1 MATAVE
7 TGELSVLHRIAI
19 AYLALPVAVWLL
31 GWFEW
36 WAGVP
41 LTVLLAVG
49 LWEAMSGSWRIRFNP
64 AVVSI
69 LFVTAVILLLSKAS
83 GLYSY
88 GYTWVAHRG
97 ILLDLGRGSWPTYL
111 TDYFNDAP
119 PLLRYYL
126 GWFMVPGLT
135 GKWFGAAALNWAVPL
150 WTWIGI
156 SLMFLMFTRHLST
169 VRAALI
175 ATVILF
181 FFSGMDI
188 AERLLSSWAVGAL
201 KSTSLA
207 DFGGFID
214 NWESIRLDYITLNS
228 LFQSNPHH
236 YILGGLASLLLVQLR
251 DHPRFLAVSGIV
263 LTTCLFWS
271 TLICLF
277 GLVPLVIALIARKG
291 LKPFLKWPNL
301 LVAPPLAVL
310 LALYLTSGTR
320 QDFRWLWQI
329 STYDNWLHLI
339 VDVARLYLIEF
350 LVLAFLLYRTDRRI
364 IREPFFI
371 ASLVVLAVTPWVTF
385 GAYISEDGTYWS
397 GELHTRAIIPA
408 LFVLCYY
415 AAHAAVSRMPEMAEH
430 PTPDTPLT
438 LSAPSTKLLALLVV
452 VLSIGAIWEAI
463 EYTRAAYS
471 RSIAKAPQLYSYERT
486 QESLLVDRSHVVVSQ
501 RTAYNVPSLLKMLL
515 RDSDS
520 RGGSKG
526 ELIISSE
533 YGIYLNGN
541 RLIYV
546 NHDCNVGDQDDF
558 RFLLHVYPAEGTEL
572 PSAQQPDALDVR
584 WDKSISYS
592 GRRCIVSSLLPE
604 YDIARIDTGQYIDG
618 GDFVWRVEYIF
629 NPSGESRSNIIAEP
643 EDFYRR
649 RHEDDLTGQ
658 PVIRSVFDVYLND
671 DTLTYIQEPCRLENL
686 EEVQPFFLHVIPV
699 DLSDLPGNRRQLGS
713 ENLDFQAV
721 EDLVTFDDVCLIT
734 AQLPQYDIARIR
746 TGQLDSDLNS
756 VWSEEFQP

>member
-1 MATAVE
+1 MTTAVE

-19 AYLALPVAVWLL
+19 AYLTLPVAIWLL

-36 WAGVP
+36 WVGIP
-41 LTVLLAVG
+41 LTVLLAIG
-49 LWEAMSGSWRIRFNP
+49 LWEVMSGSWRVRFTS

-69 LFVTAVILLLSKAS
+69 LFVSAVLVLLSKAS

-126 GWFMVPGLT
+126 GWFMAPGLA
-135 GKWFGAAALNWAVPL
+135 GKWFGSAALNWAVPL

-156 SLMFLMFTRHLST
+156 SLILLMFTRRIST

-175 ATVILF
+175 ATAILF
-181 FFSGMDI
+181 LFSGMDI
-188 AERLLSSWAVGAL
+188 AERLLSSWAVDAL
-201 KSTSLA
+201 KSTSLVNLA
-207 DFGGFID
+207 DFID
-214 NWESIRLDYITLNS
+214 NWESIRLDYIALNS
-228 LFQSNPHH
+228 LFQSNLHH
-236 YILGGLASLLLVQLR
+236 YILGGIASLLLVQLR

-263 LTTCLFWS
+263 LTACLFWS

-277 GLVPLVIALIARKG
+277 GLVPLVVALIIQKG
-291 LKPFLKWPNL
+291 FKPFLRWPNL

-310 LALYLTSGTR
+310 LTLYLTSGTR

-329 STYDNWLHLI
+329 STYNNWLHLI

-364 IREPFFI
+364 IREPIFV
-371 ASLVVLAVTPWVTF
+371 ASLVVLALTPWVTF

-397 GELHTRAIIPA
+397 GELHTRSIIPA

-415 AAHAAVSRMPEMAEH
+415 AAHIAVSRMPEMAEH
-430 PTPDTPLT
+430 PTPNTPLT
-438 LSAPSTKLLALLVV
+438 LSAPSTKLLAMLVA
-452 VLSIGAIWEAI
+452 VLSLGAIWEAI

-471 RSIAKAPQLYSYERT
+471 RTITKTPQLYSYEKT
-486 QESLLVDRSHVVVSQ
+486 QESLLVDRSQVVVSQ
-501 RTAYNVPSLLKMLL
+501 RTAYNVPGLLETLL

-520 RGGSKG
+520 RGGPKG
-526 ELIISSE
+526 ELIIRSE
-533 YGIYLNGN
+533 YDIYLNGN

-546 NHDCNVGDQDDF
+546 NHDCNVGDQDDLQ
-558 RFLLHVYPAEGTEL
+558 FLLHVYPAEETGLL
-572 PSAQQPDALDVR
+572 PTQQPDVLDVR
-584 WDKSISYS
+584 WDKSIVYS

-604 YDIARIDTGQYIDG
+604 YNIARIDTGQYADG
-618 GDFVWRVEYIF
+618 GDFVWRVEYVF
-629 NPSGESRSNIIAEP
+629 NPSGESRANVIANSA
-643 EDFYRR
+643 DFYRR
-649 RHEDDLTGQ
+649 RYEDDLTER
-658 PVIRSVFDVYLND
+658 PVIRSVFDVHLND
-671 DTLTYIQEPCRLENL
+671 DTLTYIQEPCRVENP

-699 DLSDLPGNRRQLGS
+699 NLSDLPGNRRQLGS
-713 ENLDFQAV
+713 DNLDFQAV

-734 AQLPQYDIARIR
+734 AQLPQYDIALIR
-746 TGQLDSDLNS
+746 TGQLDSDLNN

>member
-1 MATAVE
+1 MATGVE
-7 TGELSVLHRIAI
+7 TSELSVLHRIAI
-19 AYLALPVAVWLL
+19 AYLMLPVAVWLL

-36 WAGVP
+36 WVGVP
-41 LTVLLAVG
+41 LTVLLTAG
-49 LWEAMSGSWRIRFNP
+49 LWEAMSGSWRIRLTP
-64 AVVSI
+64 VVAGI
-69 LFVTAVILLLSKAS
+69 LLVTTVLVLLSKAS

-126 GWFMVPGLT
+126 GWFMVPGLA
-135 GKWFGAAALNWAVPL
+135 GKWFGASALNWAVPL
-150 WTWIGI
+150 WTWIGV
-156 SLMFLMFTRHLST
+156 SLMFLMFTRRLST
-169 VRAALI
+169 VRSALVAA
-175 ATVILF
+175 AILF

-188 AERLLSSWAVGAL
+188 AGKLLISWVAEALRLI
-201 KSTSLA
+201 SLV
-207 DFGGFID
+207 DLGDFID
-214 NWESIRLDYITLNS
+214 NWGSIRLDYITLNS

-263 LTTCLFWS
+263 LAVCLFWS

-277 GLVPLVIALIARKG
+277 GLVPLVIALIVRKG
-291 LKPFLKWPNL
+291 LRPFLKWPNL
-301 LVAPPLAVL
+301 LVAPPLTVL
-310 LALYLTSGTR
+310 LSLYLTSGER
-320 QDFRWLWQI
+320 QNFQWLWQI
-329 STYDNWLHLI
+329 STYDNWLHL
-339 VDVARLYLIEF
+339 VADVARLYLIEF

-364 IREPFFI
+364 LREPFFI
-371 ASLVVLAVTPWVTF
+371 ASLMVLAFTPWVTF
-385 GAYISEDGTYWS
+385 GAYISEDGTFWS
-397 GELHTRAIIPA
+397 GELHTRAVIPA

-415 AAHAAVSRMPEMAEH
+415 AAHITVSRLPETAGH
-430 PTPDTPLT
+430 PVPHTPLA
-438 LSAPSTKLLALLVV
+438 LSAPSTKLLVLLVA
-452 VLSIGAIWEAI
+452 VLSVGAIWEAT

-471 RSIAKAPQLYSYERT
+471 RVITNTPQLYSYERT
-486 QESLLVDRSHVVVSQ
+486 QESLLIDRSHVVVSQ
-501 RTAYNVPSLLKMLL
+501 RTAYDVPSPLKTLL

-520 RGGSKG
+520 RGGPKG

-533 YGIYLNGN
+533 YDIYLNGN

-558 RFLLHVYPAEGTEL
+558 QFQLHVYPYETTEL
-572 PSAQQPDALDVR
+572 LPARRHDALNVR

-592 GRRCIVSSLLPE
+592 GRRCIVSSLLLE
-604 YDIARIDTGQYIDG
+604 YNVARIDTGQYIAD
-618 GDFVWRVEYIF
+618 GDFVWKVEYTF
-629 NPSGESRSNIIAEP
+629 DPSGDPKVNVVADA

-649 RHEDDLTGQ
+649 RYEDNLTGQ
-658 PVIRSVFDVYLND
+658 PAIRSIFDIYLND
-671 DTLTYIQEPCRLENL
+671 GILTYIQEPCREDP
-686 EEVQPFFLHVIPV
+686 EAVRPFFLHIIPK
-699 DLSDLPGNRRQLGS
+699 DLSDLPNNRRHLGS
-713 ENLDFQAV
+713 DNLDFQAV

-734 AQLPQYDIARIR
+734 AQLPQYDIALIR